1 MMGQHLTCQTETIIN
16 MWQFIAIQF
25 SSSLEVLGIFHGDVL
40 SLVGG
45 TLCIL
50 AVVWLL
56 LVLQQ
61 LVTKLNEPVVVVF
74 ALVLKRNPRMIFTVY
89 VNKNFT
95 TDITKKYI
103 VVYYSSQANCLNKEF
118 KILLRFA
125 PDKIFLPHGNNSVT
139 YSCLCNLLCT
149 ALCLSL
155 LLINWWLSG
164 SGTVVPILCS
174 KNIQIWQACAT

>member
-61 LVTKLNEPVVVVF
+61 LVTKLNERVVVVF
-74 ALVLKRNPRMIFTVY
+74 ALVLKRNPRMIFKVY

-103 VVYYSSQANCLNKEF
+103 VVYYSSQANCLNKELHQTKF
-118 KILLRFA
+118 SYHMEIILLHTPVFA
-125 PDKIFLPHGNNSVT
+125 IFSAQHFV
-139 YSCLCNLLCT
+139 CLFC
-149 ALCLSL
+149 
-155 LLINWWLSG
+155 
-164 SGTVVPILCS
+164 
-174 KNIQIWQACAT
+174 